1 MYELLMGL
9 PPFYEQNDTKR
20 MYERILFSDLPSVAH
35 LSKAAQ
41 DLLKSLLSKSPEKR
55 PTI

>member
-35 LSKAAQ
+35 LSETAK